1 MPKLLL
7 LLSCWFIAS
16 GSICQAPPAAFSDT
30 PTITVTSVGKARL
43 GMSEVQ
49 LKTLYVGCSFA
60 PVHLL
65 QFGFDDTDQ
74 KPNGIAVS
82 HNKQRLF
89 IYFLDWQTKKRIAG
103 LLAFHPAYKTASGV
117 HAGSTVSAL
126 KAAVPK
132 VQVVPNM
139 MLPAFQIAFAGRI
152 GNNSIE
158 YIFYK
163 QNDLGKYEVADEPV
177 PLTRSNAKIA
187 WLQIRT
193 NP

>member
-1 MPKLLL
+1 MHKLLL
-7 LLSCWFIAS
+7 LLSCWLIAS
-16 GSICQAPPAAFSDT
+16 GSICQAPSAAFSDT

-65 QFGFDDTDQ
+65 PFGFDDTDQ

-117 HAGSTVSAL
+117 HAGSTASAL
-126 KAAVPK
+126 KAAS
-132 VQVVPNM
+132 
-139 MLPAFQIAFAGRI
+139 AESAGSAQYDASSFPDSLCGPHRQQW
-152 GNNSIE
+152 
-158 YIFYK
+158 YRVHLL
-163 QNDLGKYEVADEPV
+163 Q
-177 PLTRSNAKIA
+177 AK
-187 WLQIRT
+187 
-193 NP
+193 